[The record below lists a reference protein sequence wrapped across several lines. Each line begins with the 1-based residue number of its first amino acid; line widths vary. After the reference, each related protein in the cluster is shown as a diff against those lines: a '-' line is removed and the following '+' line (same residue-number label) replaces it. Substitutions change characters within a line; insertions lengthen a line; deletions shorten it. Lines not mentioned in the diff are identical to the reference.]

1 MSDLEDRGIIDK
13 QQKGLLKDLIISGGG
28 DNNELQKALDAY
40 EKGDTSAL
48 EHMIK
53 TGALNAKNR
62 DDIDL
67 LVDMDLDFLSM
78 GANQGETSTTHDYG
92 YVNLLYIPFLF
103 LFFHLEDVLM
113 LSPSPTL
120 RKKGM
125 HHVPGVIQALRSLS
139 NPGSGSSTPN
149 VRGGPSPAPSNH
161 GYDGMVDLDF
171 NTDYSNQHH
180 SAGRNRADSLAELQ
194 RVLRA
199 DSMADGNQRKPRSDS
214 LAEFQRILRSDSI
227 SDVQRMRANSL
238 AFGGL
243 LDDLA
248 APHDSFGNWTDRTPE
263 EGSRPLK
270 KRMGSFSYPG
280 PERVEESNKKLTK
293 AELMKREREQKKAL
307 REAAK
312 LEKKREKE
320 AKSKYKAK
328 MKQEK
333 KTKKSEII
341 ERKKAAARQQPEIYS
356 DDDEEDQD
364 MEDDNEEQDRVV
376 VSGSGRPR
384 SLSDPN
390 IQITFD
396 TNGLMNLISPPDW
409 VGAYSPRSRKLRVE
423 RFVEKRNHR
432 VWVKK
437 VKYDVRKNFA
447 DSRLRVKGRFVKKED
462 ESLMRD
468 LMSLT

>member
-1 MSDLEDRGIIDK
+1 MICLFTFPIHTFHFPSI
-13 QQKGLLKDLIISGGG
+13 LIAIYTYPSIHPSIFR
-28 DNNELQKALDAY
+28 K
-40 EKGDTSAL
+40 
-48 EHMIK
+48 
-53 TGALNAKNR
+53 R
-62 DDIDL
+62 
-67 LVDMDLDFLSM
+67 
-78 GANQGETSTTHDYG
+78 
-92 YVNLLYIPFLF
+92 VNSI
-103 LFFHLEDVLM
+103 
-113 LSPSPTL
+113 
-120 RKKGM
+120 
-125 HHVPGVIQALRSLS
+125 PGVIQALRSLS

-149 VRGGPSPAPSNH
+149 IRGGPSPAPSH
-161 GYDGMVDLDF
+161 GGTGGYDGVGDI
-171 NTDYSNQHH
+171 DYHSDYGHHHNSN
-180 SAGRNRADSLAELQ
+180 SRSRADSLAELQ

-199 DSMADGNQRKPRSDS
+199 DSIADGHNNTRKVRSDS
-214 LAEFQRILRSDSI
+214 LAEFQRILRADSM
-227 SDVQRMRANSL
+227 DVDRMRANSL

-243 LDDLA
+243 LDDP
-248 APHDSFGNWTDRTPE
+248 PHDTIGSWADRTPE

-280 PERVEESNKKLTK
+280 PERAEETTIKRLTK
-293 AELMKREREQKKAL
+293 AEIKKREREQKKEL

-320 AKSKYKAK
+320 ARSKFKAK
-328 MKQEK
+328 VRQDK
-333 KTKKSEII
+333 KIKKSEFIVS
-341 ERKKAAARQQPEIYS
+341 KKNAVKHDYFSE
-356 DDDEEDQD
+356 DENVDDENE
-364 MEDDNEEQDRVV
+364 MESLNEHQERVV

-390 IQITFD
+390 IKITFD

-409 VGAYSPRSRKLRVE
+409 VGAYSPRSRKIRVE

-432 VWVKK
+432 VWIKK